1 MLKYLSAIRK
11 KLFEFGNHFIIFA
24 RKMINY
30 ILSINID
37 TNILSIILIFIGT
50 AILVI
55 GVLSRN
61 AVDVINNSLIGN
73 DGYGVLVG
81 IYFPDNILSFMLE
94 RNRIY
99 LGLTVTFS
107 GILLELFHEK
117 YPLFPFKYF
126 IISLVFLYLL
136 CSTITGYN
144 RKIIINS
151 WKNDNCRYQ
160 WLINKLFT
168 RKYLHETLNEFAKT
182 NQTEE
187 FLIDIFGRMR
197 FVKNALGI
205 EIKYKFKSDD
215 KPSLNEI
222 EAFQDKMRKEID
234 NTSIFYYLFKPKKL
248 LYAFW

>member
-61 AVDVINNSLIGN
+61 AVDVIKIVEDPNTQ
-73 DGYGVLVG
+73 DGYRWTGTTHEDV
-81 IYFPDNILSFMLE
+81 E